1 MVLGD
6 LCAVPTFFLRV
17 TQSGVVLYPIVF
29 PHCYFFFICR
39 VHGLCSSMLQL
50 VHLPFEFD
58 LLFHQTLKHL
68 QQVRVRMARCLAKM
82 GAPVMGKRFSP
93 LPP

>member
-1 MVLGD
+1 M
-6 LCAVPTFFLRV
+6 
-17 TQSGVVLYPIVF
+17 QF
-29 PHCYFFFICR
+29 PHFFCVLRSQVWFYTLLFFHIVVIFFFFICR